1 MSERQIFLT
10 YIFDN
15 AFFRRKN
22 FLDFCKIANWND
34 RLVIVHNIRTFM
46 LDDSCTNIELWN
58 LINLLILTYIN
69 QLETKSFKIVC
80 KNELK
85 I

>member
-15 AFFRRKN
+15 TFFRRKN

-46 LDDSCTNIELWN
+46 LDDSYTNIEL
-58 LINLLILTYIN
+58 
-69 QLETKSFKIVC
+69 
-80 KNELK
+80 
-85 I
+85 